1 MVGGTPLDE
10 WSASRRDLWQH
21 TTLTTDIH
29 ATGGIQTRNPSKR
42 AAQTHVLGRAAPGIG
57 YDFYNSANIIRVMRS
72 RRARG
77 VGRSAASQS
86 VIQVASDWLTVVYN
100 QQAIFRC
107 YVHTYIRT
115 YVCMYVYTSMYVCM
129 YVRKCIC
136 MYVVWMCVYV
146 YVCMYV
152 RVYVRMYVC
161 RCVCIYVC
169 TYMYVC
175 MYICVMYVCV
185 CVISLEMSEQFNSLT
200 TLPFRRNLLPWSS
213 RYKLE

>member
-129 YVRKCIC
+129 YAY
-136 MYVVWMCVYV
+136 MYVYMYVRTCVCTY

-152 RVYVRMYVC
+152 
-161 RCVCIYVC
+161 C
-169 TYMYVC
+169 TYVSVYVC
-175 MYICVMYVCV
+175 M
-185 CVISLEMSEQFNSLT
+185 
-200 TLPFRRNLLPWSS
+200 
-213 RYKLE
+213 